1 MAIRPT
7 SLVRNCEVVNAGA
20 VRPGGSRYH
29 AVYIPRMMRYG
40 GSTTRGTEM
49 AKWRQGNDGKWVK
62 EKREKKPKPAKGRQ
76 AGSVSGIL
84 GRGKK

>member
-1 MAIRPT
+1 VLSYRLPRLRFSRG
-7 SLVRNCEVVNAGA
+7 SLTLAPPFFRVT
-20 VRPGGSRYH
+20 
-29 AVYIPRMMRYG
+29 VYIPRMMRYG

-49 AKWRQGNDGKWVK
+49 AKWRQGSDGKWVK

-84 GRGKK
+84 GKGKK